1 LGKIPNFWLEIS
13 LKPKKGG
20 QKRKRVVVFLLGKAV
35 SYKEEELVR
44 KKSKCGGQKES
55 KVCCLLVGKCSYK
68 D

>member
-20 QKRKRVVVFLLGKAV
+20 QKRQRVVVFLLGKAV
-35 SYKEEELVR
+35 SYKEELVR

-55 KVCCLLVGKCSYK
+55 KVCCLLVGKCRYK